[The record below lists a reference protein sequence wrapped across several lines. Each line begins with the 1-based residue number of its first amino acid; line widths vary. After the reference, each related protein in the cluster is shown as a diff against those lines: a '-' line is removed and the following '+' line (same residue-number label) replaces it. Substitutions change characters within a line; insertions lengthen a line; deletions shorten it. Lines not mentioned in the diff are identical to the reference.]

1 MELSKC
7 RTRFRSTLNDAT
19 SKRKID
25 QQCQKMLESMER
37 VVEFEKQKRM
47 HNINSIEEVIQRKN
61 DSFLKRAQREKDI
74 EKVVI
79 SALNEKSPQ

>member
-1 MELSKC
+1 
-7 RTRFRSTLNDAT
+7 
-19 SKRKID
+19 
-25 QQCQKMLESMER
+25 MLESMER

>member
-1 MELSKC
+1 
-7 RTRFRSTLNDAT
+7 
-19 SKRKID
+19 
-25 QQCQKMLESMER
+25 MER